1 MDNGAVVSFLNIV
14 TVGRSCAVAGLA
26 MSIMD
31 IFQTLPDEVEFYWTG
46 AWSLPRVLY
55 FLVRYS
61 NIIERIWQVCPS
73 HPPPSDREDHHM
85 SDTKVLLTLAFS
97 CWTYFLGQ
105 ALFDNALV
113 FATEA
118 ILIYRINAVYNS
130 KPLLIFILS
139 VYILG
144 GIAALIVNFIAISS
158 VKPRDELIPGVY
170 FCISGAND
178 AFLRRVLWTN
188 WFPITVFESLLVIL
202 ATIALVQ
209 YRKIR
214 ATNSTL
220 MTTLLRD
227 SILYYASFLIIG
239 IIDTVVEK
247 LSFANVEAA
256 AALLLP
262 LLSAAGVRLLSHLR
276 AKDEELRNGGR
287 RGKDAPPIALS
298 TVHFAGERVKP
309 HGGIV
314 RQRNIE
320 DETID
325 VSSMTLEEGLS
336 TVGSSPISAIC
347 SDSTVVPGSVEQLPQ
362 AGDTQGA
369 TSSRPDPGDI
379 A

>member
-1 MDNGAVVSFLNIV
+1 MDNGAVISFLNIV

-26 MSIMD
+26 MSVMD

-61 NIIERIWQVCPS
+61 NIIERIWQV
-73 HPPPSDREDHHM
+73 
-85 SDTKVLLTLAFS
+85 V

-130 KPLLIFILS
+130 KPLLIFILA

-144 GIAALIVNFIAISS
+144 GIAALVVNFIAISS

-188 WFPITVFESLLVIL
+188 WFPITIFESLLVIL

-227 SILYYASFLIIG
+227 SILYYARIG

-287 RGKDAPPIALS
+287 RAKDAPPIPLS
-298 TVHFAGERVKP
+298 TVHFAGERKP
-309 HGGIV
+309 HKQGGIV
-314 RQRNIE
+314 RGRNIE
-320 DETID
+320 DQTLD
-325 VSSMTLEEGLS
+325 VSSMSLEDGEEALS

-347 SDSTVVPGSVEQLPQ
+347 SDSTVVPGSAEQLPQ
-362 AGDTQGA
+362 SDDTQG
-369 TSSRPDPGDI
+369 TTRSRPHVGDM